1 MYLKSSWW
9 WSFDVTVMLSLAGL
23 LKFKTYFKTAK
34 FLTSVIEQR
43 LLFFSLFQINK
54 TRNNYYN
61 ACSGQSITE
70 TWYSPRAKSCWNF
83 SESTI
88 VFEQC
93 FYCNHHA
100 TLIIILLRISLVYAS
115 KSEDNL
121 CSFCA
126 VMIAGASTLRTFRC
140 KSDIGITK
148 KKCFKKSSGIFRENI
163 RNRVQFL

>member
-1 MYLKSSWW
+1 MYLKSNWW

-23 LKFKTYFKTAK
+23 LKFKTYKNYKISYFCNRTAVT
-34 FLTSVIEQR
+34 FL
-43 LLFFSLFQINK
+43 SLFQINK

-83 SESTI
+83 SETI
-88 VFEQC
+88 VVFEQC

-126 VMIAGASTLRTFRC
+126 VMIVGASTLRTFRC

-148 KKCFKKSSGIFRENI
+148 RKCFKKSSGIFRENI